1 MKKKILNFS
10 IILSNTTRSLSY
22 LRYLKK
28 YKLLPNLI
36 FYLNDKK
43 NFSKKYETFFIKF
56 SKKYNIDLVK
66 LNSDTV
72 DRADI
77 IKLLLNSPYKFIIYS
92 GYPGKIIK
100 SKKLIKNKNFLHSH
114 PGKLP
119 NFKGS
124 TTIFYSL
131 IATKKIFCTTFIL
144 SGKLDGGQIILI
156 NEYTAPKKISEIN
169 GVFDDK
175 IRSINMVKA
184 IKKIQ
189 SRKFKKKKVIINS
202 KYKEYSVAHPLIRA
216 MAIKNVNKQL

>member
-22 LRYLKK
+22 LGYFKK
-28 YKLLPNLI
+28 YKILPNQI
-36 FYLNDKK
+36 FYLNDNK
-43 NFSKKYETFFIKF
+43 NLSKTYKTFFIKF

-72 DRADI
+72 DRVDI
-77 IKLLLNSPYKFIIYS
+77 IRLLLDSPNKFIIYS

-100 SKKLIKNKNFLHSH
+100 SKKLIRNKNLLHSH

-144 SGKLDGGQIILI
+144 SEKLDGGQVILI
-156 NEYTAPKKISEIN
+156 NEYATPKKIREIN
-169 GVFDDK
+169 GAYDDK

-202 KYKEYSVAHPLIRA
+202 KHKEYSVAHPLIRSI
-216 MAIKNVNKQL
+216 AIKSVNRQL

>member
-1 MKKKILNFS
+1 MI
-10 IILSNTTRSLSY
+10 
-22 LRYLKK
+22 
-28 YKLLPNLI
+28 
-36 FYLNDKK
+36 K
-43 NFSKKYETFFIKF
+43 NFSKNMRLFLSNFQ
-56 SKKYNIDLVK
+56 KYNIDLVK

-124 TTIFYSL
+124 TTIFTRSL
-131 IATKKIFCTTFIL
+131 QQKIFCTTFIL

-184 IKKIQ
+184 IK
-189 SRKFKKKKVIINS
+189 NS
-202 KYKEYSVAHPLIRA
+202 I
-216 MAIKNVNKQL
+216 

>member
-72 DRADI
+72 D
-77 IKLLLNSPYKFIIYS
+77 
-92 GYPGKIIK
+92 
-100 SKKLIKNKNFLHSH
+100 
-114 PGKLP
+114 
-119 NFKGS
+119 
-124 TTIFYSL
+124 
-131 IATKKIFCTTFIL
+131 
-144 SGKLDGGQIILI
+144 
-156 NEYTAPKKISEIN
+156 EI
-169 GVFDDK
+169 
-175 IRSINMVKA
+175 
-184 IKKIQ
+184 
-189 SRKFKKKKVIINS
+189 
-202 KYKEYSVAHPLIRA
+202 
-216 MAIKNVNKQL
+216 